1 MLLDQKAYEFGKKI
15 ITLEN
20 LVCQPHSHSNH
31 NHDHSHNEKTKEIN
45 INEIKIDESKDKK
58 RIIGST
64 DYKKFEELAKG
75 IEKKEDEIKKEKE
88 KQKENDYAH
97 IMGCNNDLRKERQL
111 MDKPTKEK
119 IEAGKRFKTEGDDLL
134 KQQKYDEAIN
144 VYEKGLLQLFYTFCD
159 DKDEDEMVDKVKEGM
174 NLNCSF
180 CKIKQEKYEE
190 ATQYLN
196 EAMRVNKENLKT
208 LYRMAFCHFKLEK
221 FNDAKNDIN
230 NALKVIKKKGGDRAS
245 FDQLLNDIDKA
256 LNLIKTKGGDSSS
269 FDQLLKDIKN
279 KEKEL
284 EDNQDVLLKRMVKN
298 K

>member
-1 MLLDQKAYEFGKKI
+1 MLLDQKAYDFGKKI
-15 ITLEN
+15 LKLEN
-20 LVCQPHSHSNH
+20 IICKPHSHH
-31 NHDHSHNEKTKEIN
+31 NHSHNDSHKEESKEIN

-75 IEKKEDEIKKEKE
+75 IEKKEEEIKNEKEKE
-88 KQKENDYAH
+88 KENDYAH

-111 MDKPTKEK
+111 MDKPVKEK
-119 IEAGKRFKTEGDDLL
+119 IEAGKRFKMEGDDLL
-134 KQQKYDEAIN
+134 KQQKYDDAIV
-144 VYEKGLLQLFYTFCD
+144 VYEKGLLQLFYTFSD
-159 DKDEDEMVDKVKEGM
+159 DKEEDEMVDKIKEGM

-221 FNDAKNDIN
+221 FKDAKNDIN
-230 NALKVIKKKGGDRAS
+230 NALKVIKKNGGDRGA
-245 FDQLLNDIDKA
+245 FDQLIKDIDNK
-256 LNLIKTKGGDSSS
+256 IKDLEK
-269 FDQLLKDIKN
+269 DQDNLLKK
-279 KEKEL
+279 
-284 EDNQDVLLKRMVKN
+284 MVKN

>member
-15 ITLEN
+15 LKLESI
-20 LVCQPHSHSNH
+20 VCKPHSHH
-31 NHDHSHNEKTKEIN
+31 NHSHNDSHKEESKEIN

-64 DYKKFEELAKG
+64 DYKKFEEIAKG
-75 IEKKEDEIKKEKE
+75 IEKKEEEIKNEKEKE
-88 KQKENDYAH
+88 KENDYAH

-111 MDKPTKEK
+111 MDKPVKEK
-119 IEAGKRFKTEGDDLL
+119 IEAGKRFKLEGDDLL
-134 KQQKYDEAIN
+134 KQQKYDDAIV
-144 VYEKGLLQLFYTFCD
+144 VYEKGLLQLFYTFSD
-159 DKDEDEMVDKVKEGM
+159 DKEEDEMVDKIKEGM

-221 FNDAKNDIN
+221 FKDAKNDIK
-230 NALKVIKKKGGDRAS
+230 NALNVIKKNGGDRGA
-245 FDQLLNDIDKA
+245 FDQLIKDIDNK
-256 LNLIKTKGGDSSS
+256 IKDLEK
-269 FDQLLKDIKN
+269 DQDNLLKK
-279 KEKEL
+279 
-284 EDNQDVLLKRMVKN
+284 MVKN

>member
-1 MLLDQKAYEFGKKI
+1 MLLDQKAYNFSKKI
-15 ITLEN
+15 LTLEN
-20 LVCQPHSHSNH
+20 IVCNHSSHNH
-31 NHDHSHNEKTKEIN
+31 NHNITSNHTKEKEIN
-45 INEIKIDESKDKK
+45 INEINLDKNKDKK

-64 DYKKFEELAKG
+64 DYKKFEDLVKG
-75 IEKKEDEIKKEKE
+75 IEKKEEQIKKEE
-88 KQKENDYAH
+88 EEQKQKDYGH

-119 IEAGKRFKTEGDDLL
+119 IEAGKMFKIQGDDFL

-144 VYEKGLLQLFYTFCD
+144 IYEKGLLQLFYTFSD
-159 DKDEDEMVDKVKEGM
+159 DKAEDEMIDKIKEGM

-208 LYRMAFCHFKLEK
+208 LYRMGFCHFKLEK
-221 FNDAKNDIN
+221 FDEAKNDIEK
-230 NALKVIKKKGGDRAS
+230 AFDIIKKKGGD
-245 FDQLLNDIDKA
+245 K
-256 LNLIKTKGGDSSS
+256 SS
-269 FDQLLKDIKN
+269 FEQLLKDIN
-279 KEKEL
+279 NRIKEL
-284 EDNQDVLLKRMVKN
+284 ENKQDILLKKMVKN

>member
-15 ITLEN
+15 LKLEN
-20 LVCQPHSHSNH
+20 IVCKPHSHH
-31 NHDHSHNEKTKEIN
+31 NHSHNDSHKEESKEIN

-64 DYKKFEELAKG
+64 DYKKFEDLAKG
-75 IEKKEDEIKKEKE
+75 IEKKEEEIKIEEKEEKE
-88 KQKENDYAH
+88 KDYGH

-119 IEAGKRFKTEGDDLL
+119 LEAGKRFKTQGDDLL
-134 KQQKYDEAIN
+134 KQKKYDEAIN
-144 VYEKGLLQLFYTFCD
+144 VYEKGLLQLFYAFSD
-159 DKDEDEMVDKVKEGM
+159 DKEEDEMIDKVKEGM

-208 LYRMAFCHFKLEK
+208 LYRMGFCHFKLEK
-221 FNDAKNDIN
+221 FNDAKDD
-230 NALKVIKKKGGDRAS
+230 IKKALDIIKNKGGDRS
-245 FDQLLNDIDKA
+245 PFDQLLIDINNK
-256 LNLIKTKGGDSSS
+256 IKDLENNQ
-269 FDQLLKDIKN
+269 DILLKK
-279 KEKEL
+279 
-284 EDNQDVLLKRMVKN
+284 MVKN

>member
-1 MLLDQKAYEFGKKI
+1 MLLDKKAYDFGKKI

-20 LVCQPHSHSNH
+20 LVCNSHCHSHSHGNH
-31 NHDHSHNEKTKEIN
+31 NDSHPEVKSEEKEIN
-45 INEIKIDESKDKK
+45 INEIKIEENKDKK

-75 IEKKEDEIKKEKE
+75 IEEKEEEIKKEKE
-88 KQKENDYAH
+88 KEKQNEYAH
-97 IMGCNNDLRKERQL
+97 LMGCNNDLRKERQL
-111 MDKPTKEK
+111 MDKPVKEK
-119 IEAGKRFKTEGDDLL
+119 IEAGKRFKTEGDDFL

-159 DKDEDEMVDKVKEGM
+159 DKEEDEMVDKIKEGM

-208 LYRMAFCHFKLEK
+208 FYRMAFCHFKLEK
-221 FNDAKNDIN
+221 FKDAKNDIN
-230 NALKVIKKKGGDRAS
+230 NAMNIIQKKGGDKDA
-245 FDQLLNDIDKA
+245 FDKLLNDINNK
-256 LNLIKTKGGDSSS
+256 IKDLENSQ
-269 FDQLLKDIKN
+269 DNLLKK
-279 KEKEL
+279 
-284 EDNQDVLLKRMVKN
+284 MVKN

>member
-245 FDQLLNDIDKA
+245 FDQLLNDIDNKIQD
-256 LNLIKTKGGDSSS
+256 LEKEQDN
-269 FDQLLKDIKN
+269 LLKK
-279 KEKEL
+279 
-284 EDNQDVLLKRMVKN
+284 MVKN
-298 K
+298 NYYIIK

>member
-1 MLLDQKAYEFGKKI
+1 MLLDQKAYNFSKKI
-15 ITLEN
+15 ISLEN
-20 LVCQPHSHSNH
+20 IVCNHSSHNH
-31 NHDHSHNEKTKEIN
+31 NHTITTNHTKEKEIN
-45 INEIKIDESKDKK
+45 INEINLDKNKDKK

-64 DYKKFEELAKG
+64 DYKKFEDLVKG
-75 IEKKEDEIKKEKE
+75 MEKKEEQIKKEE
-88 KQKENDYAH
+88 EEQKQKDYGH

-119 IEAGKRFKTEGDDLL
+119 IEAGKMFKIQGDDFL

-144 VYEKGLLQLFYTFCD
+144 IYEKGLLQLFYTFSD
-159 DKDEDEMVDKVKEGM
+159 DKAEDEMIDKIKEGM

-208 LYRMAFCHFKLEK
+208 LYRMGFCHFKLEK
-221 FNDAKNDIN
+221 FDEAKNDIEKAFDIIN
-230 NALKVIKKKGGDRAS
+230 KKGGD
-245 FDQLLNDIDKA
+245 K
-256 LNLIKTKGGDSSS
+256 SS
-269 FDQLLKDIKN
+269 FEQLLKDIN
-279 KEKEL
+279 DRIKEL
-284 EDNQDVLLKRMVKN
+284 ENKQDILLKKMVKN

>member
-1 MLLDQKAYEFGKKI
+1 MILDKKAYEFGKKI
-15 ITLEN
+15 ITLES
-20 LVCQPHSHSNH
+20 LVCEPHSHFSHNH
-31 NHDHSHNEKTKEIN
+31 NHNHENSKTKVEKEIN

-58 RIIGST
+58 RIIGTT
-64 DYKKFEELAKG
+64 DYKKFENLAKG
-75 IEKKEDEIKKEKE
+75 IEEKEEEIKIEKEKE
-88 KQKENDYAH
+88 NQNEYRH
-97 IMGCNNDLRKERQL
+97 LMGCNNDLRKERQL
-111 MDKPTKEK
+111 MDKPAKEK

-134 KQQKYDEAIN
+134 KQQKFDEAIN
-144 VYEKGLLQLFYTFCD
+144 IYEKGLLQLFYTFCD
-159 DKDEDEMVDKVKEGM
+159 DKEEDEMVDKIKEGM

-230 NALKVIKKKGGDRAS
+230 NALNLIDKKGGDKKP
-245 FDQLLNDIDKA
+245 FE
-256 LNLIKTKGGDSSS
+256 
-269 FDQLLKDIKN
+269 QLLKDINN
-279 KEKEL
+279 KIKEL
-284 EDNQDVLLKRMVKN
+284 ENNQDNLLKKMVKN

>member
-15 ITLEN
+15 LKLESV
-20 LVCQPHSHSNH
+20 VCKPHSHH
-31 NHDHSHNEKTKEIN
+31 NHSHNDSHKEESKEIN

-75 IEKKEDEIKKEKE
+75 IEKKEEEIKNEKE

-111 MDKPTKEK
+111 MDKPVKEK
-119 IEAGKRFKTEGDDLL
+119 IEAGKRFKMEGDDLL
-134 KQQKYDEAIN
+134 KQQKYDDAIV
-144 VYEKGLLQLFYTFCD
+144 VYEKGLLQLFYTFSD
-159 DKDEDEMVDKVKEGM
+159 DKEEDEMVDKIKEGM

-180 CKIKQEKYEE
+180 CKIKQKKYEE

-221 FNDAKNDIN
+221 FKDAKNDIS
-230 NALKVIKKKGGDRAS
+230 NALNVIKKNGGDRGA
-245 FDQLLNDIDKA
+245 FDQLIKDIDNK
-256 LNLIKTKGGDSSS
+256 IKDLEN
-269 FDQLLKDIKN
+269 DQ
-279 KEKEL
+279 
-284 EDNQDVLLKRMVKN
+284 DNLLKRMVKS

>member
-15 ITLEN
+15 LKLESI
-20 LVCQPHSHSNH
+20 VCKPHSH
-31 NHDHSHNEKTKEIN
+31 HDHSHNDSHKEESKEIN

-64 DYKKFEELAKG
+64 DYKKFEELSKG
-75 IEKKEDEIKKEKE
+75 IEKKEEEIKTKKEKE
-88 KQKENDYAH
+88 KENDYAH

-111 MDKPTKEK
+111 MDKPVKEK
-119 IEAGKRFKTEGDDLL
+119 IEAGKRFKLEGDDLL
-134 KQQKYDEAIN
+134 KQQKYDDAIV
-144 VYEKGLLQLFYTFCD
+144 VYEKGLLQLFYTFSD
-159 DKDEDEMVDKVKEGM
+159 DKEEDEMVDKIKEGM

-221 FNDAKNDIN
+221 FKDAKNDIN
-230 NALKVIKKKGGDRAS
+230 NALNVIKKNGGDRGA
-245 FDQLLNDIDKA
+245 FDQLIKDID
-256 LNLIKTKGGDSSS
+256 
-269 FDQLLKDIKN
+269 N
-279 KEKEL
+279 KIKEL
-284 EDNQDVLLKRMVKN
+284 EKDQDNLLKKMVKN

>member
-1 MLLDQKAYEFGKKI
+1 MLLDKKAYEFGKKI

-20 LVCQPHSHSNH
+20 IICKAHCHSGHNH
-31 NHDHSHNEKTKEIN
+31 NESTSGSKKEEEKEIN
-45 INEIKIDESKDKK
+45 INEIKIESNKDKK

-64 DYKKFEELAKG
+64 DYKKFENLAKG
-75 IEKKEDEIKKEKE
+75 IEEKEEEIKKEKE
-88 KQKENDYAH
+88 KENQDKYPH

-111 MDKPTKEK
+111 MDKPAKEK
-119 IEAGKRFKTEGDDLL
+119 IEAGKRFKLEGDDLL
-134 KQQKYDEAIN
+134 KKQKYDEAIN

-159 DKDEDEMVDKVKEGM
+159 DKDEDEMVDKIKEGM

-196 EAMRVNKENLKT
+196 EAMRINKENIKT

-221 FNDAKNDIN
+221 FNEAKNDIN
-230 NALKVIKKKGGDRAS
+230 NALNIINKKGGS
-245 FDQLLNDIDKA
+245 KEQFELLLNDI
-256 LNLIKTKGGDSSS
+256 N
-269 FDQLLKDIKN
+269 N
-279 KEKEL
+279 KIKEL
-284 EDNQDVLLKRMVKN
+284 ESNQDNLLKKMVKN

>member
-245 FDQLLNDIDKA
+245 FDQLLNDIDNKIQD
-256 LNLIKTKGGDSSS
+256 LEKEQDN
-269 FDQLLKDIKN
+269 LLKK
-279 KEKEL
+279 
-284 EDNQDVLLKRMVKN
+284 MVKN

>member
-230 NALKVIKKKGGDRAS
+230 NALKVIQKKGGDRAS
-245 FDQLLNDIDKA
+245 FDQLLNDIDNKIQD
-256 LNLIKTKGGDSSS
+256 LEKEQDN
-269 FDQLLKDIKN
+269 LLKK
-279 KEKEL
+279 
-284 EDNQDVLLKRMVKN
+284 MVKN

>member
-1 MLLDQKAYEFGKKI
+1 MLLDQKAYDFGKKI
-15 ITLEN
+15 LKLEN
-20 LVCQPHSHSNH
+20 IICKPHSHH
-31 NHDHSHNEKTKEIN
+31 NHSHNDSHKEETKEIN
-45 INEIKIDESKDKK
+45 INEIKIDENKDKK

-75 IEKKEDEIKKEKE
+75 IEKKEEEIKNEKEKE
-88 KQKENDYAH
+88 KENDYAH

-111 MDKPTKEK
+111 MDKPVKEK
-119 IEAGKRFKTEGDDLL
+119 IEAGKRFKLEGDDLL
-134 KQQKYDEAIN
+134 KQQKYDDAIV
-144 VYEKGLLQLFYTFCD
+144 VYEKGLLQLFYTFSD
-159 DKDEDEMVDKVKEGM
+159 DKEEDEMVDKIKEGM

-221 FNDAKNDIN
+221 FKDAKNDIS
-230 NALKVIKKKGGDRAS
+230 NALNVIKKNGGDRGA
-245 FDQLLNDIDKA
+245 FDQLIKDID
-256 LNLIKTKGGDSSS
+256 
-269 FDQLLKDIKN
+269 N
-279 KEKEL
+279 KIKEL
-284 EDNQDVLLKRMVKN
+284 EKDQDNLLKKMVKN

>member
-1 MLLDQKAYEFGKKI
+1 MLLDKKAYDFGKKI
-15 ITLEN
+15 MTLEN
-20 LVCQPHSHSNH
+20 LVCNSHCHSHSHGNH
-31 NHDHSHNEKTKEIN
+31 NDSHPEVKSEEKDIN
-45 INEIKIDESKDKK
+45 INEIKIEENKDKK

-75 IEKKEDEIKKEKE
+75 IEEKEEEIKKEKE
-88 KQKENDYAH
+88 KEKQNEYAH
-97 IMGCNNDLRKERQL
+97 LMGCNNDLRKERQL
-111 MDKPTKEK
+111 MDKPVKEK
-119 IEAGKRFKTEGDDLL
+119 IEAGKRFKTEGDDFL

-159 DKDEDEMVDKVKEGM
+159 DKEEDEMVDKIKEGM

-230 NALKVIKKKGGDRAS
+230 NAMNIIQKKGGDKDA
-245 FDQLLNDIDKA
+245 FDKLLNDINNK
-256 LNLIKTKGGDSSS
+256 IKDLENSQ
-269 FDQLLKDIKN
+269 DNLLKK
-279 KEKEL
+279 
-284 EDNQDVLLKRMVKN
+284 MVKN

>member
-15 ITLEN
+15 LKLEN
-20 LVCQPHSHSNH
+20 IVCKPHSHH
-31 NHDHSHNEKTKEIN
+31 NHSHNDSHKEESKEIN

-75 IEKKEDEIKKEKE
+75 IEKKEEEIKNEKEKE
-88 KQKENDYAH
+88 KENDYAH

-111 MDKPTKEK
+111 MDKPVKEK
-119 IEAGKRFKTEGDDLL
+119 IEAGKRFKLEGDDLL
-134 KQQKYDEAIN
+134 KQQKYDDAIV
-144 VYEKGLLQLFYTFCD
+144 VYEKGLLQLFYTFSD
-159 DKDEDEMVDKVKEGM
+159 DKEEDEMVDKIKEGM

-221 FNDAKNDIN
+221 FKDAKNDIK
-230 NALKVIKKKGGDRAS
+230 NALNVIKKNGGDRGA
-245 FDQLLNDIDKA
+245 FDQLIKDIDNK
-256 LNLIKTKGGDSSS
+256 IKDLEK
-269 FDQLLKDIKN
+269 DQDNLLKK
-279 KEKEL
+279 
-284 EDNQDVLLKRMVKN
+284 MVKN

>member
-15 ITLEN
+15 LKLEN
-20 LVCQPHSHSNH
+20 IVCKPHSHH
-31 NHDHSHNEKTKEIN
+31 NHSHNDSHKEESKEIN

-64 DYKKFEELAKG
+64 DYKKFEEIAKG
-75 IEKKEDEIKKEKE
+75 IEKKEEEIKNEKEKE
-88 KQKENDYAH
+88 KENDYAH

-111 MDKPTKEK
+111 MDKPVKEK
-119 IEAGKRFKTEGDDLL
+119 IEAGKRFKMEGDDLL
-134 KQQKYDEAIN
+134 KQQKYDDAIV
-144 VYEKGLLQLFYTFCD
+144 VYEKGLLQLFYTFSD
-159 DKDEDEMVDKVKEGM
+159 DKEEDEMVDKIKEGM

-221 FNDAKNDIN
+221 FKDAKNDIS
-230 NALKVIKKKGGDRAS
+230 NALNVIKKNGGDRGA
-245 FDQLLNDIDKA
+245 FDQLIKDID
-256 LNLIKTKGGDSSS
+256 
-269 FDQLLKDIKN
+269 N
-279 KEKEL
+279 KIKEL
-284 EDNQDVLLKRMVKN
+284 EKDQDNLLKKMVKN

>member
-1 MLLDQKAYEFGKKI
+1 MYFDKKAYEFAKKI
-15 ITLEN
+15 LPLESI
-20 LVCQPHSHSNH
+20 VCNNHSEH
-31 NHDHSHNEKTKEIN
+31 NHEHKKINQKLEREVN
-45 INEIKIDESKDKK
+45 INEIKLDKNKDEK

-75 IEKKEDEIKKEKE
+75 LEQKEEEIKNEEKKEKE
-88 KQKENDYAH
+88 ENYGH

-119 IEAGKRFKTEGDDLL
+119 IEAGQRLKVQGDDLL

-144 VYEKGLLQLFYTFCD
+144 LYEKGLLQLFYTFSD
-159 DKDEDEMVDKVKEGM
+159 DKEEDEMVDKIKEGM

-196 EAMRVNKENLKT
+196 EATRVNKENLKT
-208 LYRMAFCHFKLEK
+208 LYRMGFCHFKLEK

-230 NALKVIKKKGGDRAS
+230 KAIDIIKNKGGDKSS
-245 FDQLLNDIDKA
+245 FEQLLI
-256 LNLIKTKGGDSSS
+256 
-269 FDQLLKDIKN
+269 DIKN

-284 EDNQDVLLKRMVKN
+284 ENNQDVLLKKMIKN

>member
-15 ITLEN
+15 LKLEN
-20 LVCQPHSHSNH
+20 IVCKPHSHH
-31 NHDHSHNEKTKEIN
+31 NHSHNDSHKEESKEIN

-75 IEKKEDEIKKEKE
+75 IEKKEEEIKNEKEKE
-88 KQKENDYAH
+88 KENDYAH

-111 MDKPTKEK
+111 MDKPVKEK
-119 IEAGKRFKTEGDDLL
+119 IEAGKRFKMEGDDLL
-134 KQQKYDEAIN
+134 KQQKYDDAIV
-144 VYEKGLLQLFYTFCD
+144 VYEKGLLQLFYTFSD
-159 DKDEDEMVDKVKEGM
+159 DKEEDEMVDKIKEGM

-221 FNDAKNDIN
+221 FKDAKNDIN
-230 NALKVIKKKGGDRAS
+230 NALKVIKKNGGDRGA
-245 FDQLLNDIDKA
+245 FDQLIKDIDNK
-256 LNLIKTKGGDSSS
+256 IKDLEK
-269 FDQLLKDIKN
+269 DQDNLLKK
-279 KEKEL
+279 
-284 EDNQDVLLKRMVKN
+284 MVKN